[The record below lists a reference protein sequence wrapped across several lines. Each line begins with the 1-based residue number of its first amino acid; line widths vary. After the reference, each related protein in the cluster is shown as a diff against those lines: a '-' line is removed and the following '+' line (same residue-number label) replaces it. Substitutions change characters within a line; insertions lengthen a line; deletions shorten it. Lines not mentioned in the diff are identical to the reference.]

1 MIYGQAF
8 FDLQIRFAQKVV
20 ALSALPL
27 AQALLAYTNL
37 YIRFGL
43 GHAFDPAHPGW
54 QEYLAGL
61 RGAKDIREWTYAFY
75 SRRPDAMAAEAVEA
89 TVGCFSYAR
98 LAGGRIRLH
107 FDNAETD
114 GHSPL
119 AKGRVG
125 RRMAELSALSEH
137 MMRTV
142 GPSPQVVGAS
152 WLYNLEAYRRL
163 FPPAYLAMARVITG
177 RFQHM
182 PLWGQ
187 LLDRHGALKADMAR
201 QLEERLGRQAGLDGL
216 DQCFPFQVLSVNASV
231 RDFHEFYR
239 KDRRAADEASR
250 QERLG
255 LG

>member
-1 MIYGQAF
+1 MIYAKAF
-8 FDLQIRFAQKVV
+8 FDLQLGFAQKVT
-20 ALSALPL
+20 ALSGLPL
-27 AQALLAYTNL
+27 AQVLLEYTNL

-43 GHAFDPAHPGW
+43 GHGFDPAHPGW
-54 QEYLAGL
+54 REYLAGL
-61 RGAKDIREWTYAFY
+61 ADANDIREWTYVFY
-75 SRRPDAMAAEAVEA
+75 SRRPDVMAAEAVEA

-107 FDNAETD
+107 FDNAEMD

-119 AKGRVG
+119 AKARVG
-125 RRMAELSALSEH
+125 RRMAELAALSEH
-137 MMRTV
+137 MKRTV

-152 WLYNLEAYRRL
+152 WLYNVEAYRRL
-163 FPPAYLAMARVITG
+163 FPPAYLATARVITG

-187 LLDRHGALKADMAR
+187 VLDRHGAVKPDMAR
-201 QLEERLGRQAGLDGL
+201 QLEERLGRQSSLDGL
-216 DQCFPFQVLSVNASV
+216 DRCFPFQVLSVNASV
-231 RDFHEFYR
+231 RDFHGFYGP
-239 KDRRAADEASR
+239 DRRATDEASR

>member
-1 MIYGQAF
+1 VIYAKAF
-8 FDLQIRFAQKVV
+8 FDLQLGFAQKVT
-20 ALSALPL
+20 ALSGLPL
-27 AQALLAYTNL
+27 AQSLLEYTNL

-43 GHAFDPAHPGW
+43 GHGFDPAHPGW

-61 RGAKDIREWTYAFY
+61 QDTKDIREWTYAFY
-75 SRRPDAMAAEAVEA
+75 SRRPDAMAAPAVEA

-107 FDNAETD
+107 FDNAEPD

-125 RRMAELSALSEH
+125 QRVAELAALSEH
-137 MMRTV
+137 MKRTV

-163 FPPAYLAMARVITG
+163 FPPSYLATARVITG

-187 LLDRHGALKADMAR
+187 LLDRGGAVKADMAR
-201 QLEERLGRQAGLDGL
+201 QLEARLERQASLDGL
-216 DQCFPFQVLSVNASV
+216 DRCFPFQVLSVNASV
-231 RDFHEFYR
+231 QDFHEFYGP
-239 KDRRAADEASR
+239 DRRVADEASR